1 MAIRLA
7 INGFG
12 RIGRMVARVA
22 LGRPDIEL
30 VAVNDLTDPEL
41 LANLLR
47 YDSVHGRLAEPV
59 GVEDGR
65 IVIGE
70 RAIPAYREQRPAD
83 LPWAE
88 LGVDVVVESTG
99 VFTDAREAAAH
110 LEAGA
115 RRVLISAPAK
125 NVDHTV
131 VYGINEGELDASHR
145 IVSNASCTTNCAA
158 PLAHVLHQH
167 FGLRRGLMNTSHA
180 YTSDQRLHDAPH
192 RDFRRARAAAHN
204 IVPTTTG
211 AARAIGVVLP
221 ELAGRLDGLSMR
233 VPVIDGSIVDLT
245 VEVERTVTVEEVNAA
260 FAEAARGPFKDLLV
274 YSEDPLVS
282 SDIIGTSAS
291 CTFDAPLTMVVN
303 EGTPGGRGSL
313 VKVVGW
319 YDNESGFSHRTVDV
333 AHLLASLDR
342 PGL

>member
-1 MAIRLA
+1 MATRIA

-12 RIGRMVARVA
+12 RIGRTVTRVA
-22 LGRPDIEL
+22 LTRRDVEI

-59 GVEDGR
+59 EVLDGKL
-65 IVIGE
+65 VIGE
-70 RAIPAYREQRPAD
+70 RTIPVLREKNPAD
-83 LPWAE
+83 LPWAD
-88 LGVDVVVESTG
+88 LDVDVVVESTG
-99 VFTDAREAAAH
+99 VFTDGKAAAAH
-110 LEAGA
+110 LDAGA

-125 NVDHTV
+125 NVDFTV
-131 VYGINEGELDASHR
+131 VHGINDGALDASHK

-167 FGLRRGLMNTSHA
+167 FGVRRGLMNTSHA

-192 RDFRRARAAAHN
+192 RDFRRARAAANN
-204 IVPTTTG
+204 IIPTTTG

-221 ELAGRLDGLSMR
+221 ELAGLMDGLSMR
-233 VPVIDGSIVDLT
+233 VPVMDGSVVDLT
-245 VEVERTVTVEEVNAA
+245 VELQRTVTVDEVNAA
-260 FAEAARGPFKDLLV
+260 FAEAARGPLKDVLV

-282 SDIIGTSAS
+282 TDIIGTAAS
-291 CTFDAPLTMVVN
+291 CTFDAPLTMVVDD
-303 EGTPGGRGSL
+303 GQGGSL

-319 YDNESGFSHRTVDV
+319 YDNEAGFSHRVVDV
-333 AHLLASLDR
+333 ARLLGDLD
-342 PGL
+342 